1 MSDGPVL
8 IYDKSTIQALNPA
21 EVFCLDCHYRINIVP
36 VFFAEVLADLHEPGN
51 KRRPPE
57 DIVGS
62 IASKISGFSA
72 MPNIHHL
79 TLCIGDLLG
88 YEVET
93 RGVPVI
99 GGGKTVRD
107 TTGKICMFFDEPP
120 EIVAMRRWSKGD
132 FLGVERDFAKAWR
145 EDLQHQDLEKIAAA
159 IRPPGK
165 VPLHDLAQVRAGADE
180 IAAGSGKRFRT
191 LKLALAMLAI
201 PSQRH
206 AQIIARWKACGGPP
220 LSEFAPYADYV
231 FRVELFFT
239 LGMAAKLIPTTRPS
253 HRIDLA
259 YLYYLPFCTV
269 FSSFDRF
276 HAAIVPHFLNHERQ
290 VFVPG
295 AELKADLAALARH
308 YAALPPEERAKGAM
322 TYAAYP
328 PRAGDFLTSRLFDRF
343 DPGWREFAGDPI
355 EVTPERSKQI
365 VEQLKPMPDASE
377 ASKSKAN
384 T

>member
-1 MSDGPVL
+1 MSNGPVL

-51 KRRPPE
+51 KSRPPE
-57 DIVGS
+57 KIVGS

-72 MPNIHHL
+72 MPNVHHL

-88 YEVET
+88 YSVET
-93 RGVPVI
+93 LGVPVI
-99 GGGKTVRD
+99 GGGRTVRD
-107 TTGKICMFFDEPP
+107 STGKIGMVFDEPP
-120 EIVAMRRWSKGD
+120 EVVAMRRWSMGD
-132 FLGVERDFAKAWR
+132 FLGVERDFAKALR
-145 EDLQHQDLEKIAAA
+145 AGLQVQDLEKIAAA

-165 VPLHDLAQVRAGADE
+165 IPLRDLADVRAGADL
-180 IAAGSGKRFRT
+180 IAAGSGKRFQI

-201 PSQRH
+201 PSEYR
-206 AQIIARWKACGGPP
+206 AQIIERWKACGGPP
-220 LSEFAPYADYV
+220 LREFAPYADYV
-231 FRVELFFT
+231 FRVDLFFN

-259 YLYYLPFCTV
+259 YLYYLPFCNV
-269 FSSFDRF
+269 FSSFDKF
-276 HAAIVPHFLNHERQ
+276 HAAIVPLFLNHERQ

-308 YAALPPEERAKGAM
+308 YAALPSEERAKGSM

-328 PRAGDFLTSRLFDRF
+328 PRAEDFLTSRMFDRF
-343 DPGWREFAGDPI
+343 TPGWREMAENPI
-355 EVTPERSKQI
+355 EITPERSKRI
-365 VEQLKPMPDASE
+365 MEQLKPMLDAIE
-377 ASKSKAN
+377 ASKEKSDM
-384 T
+384 